1 MIRVWFRVIIYF
13 IVFALLQALVMNNI
27 HLFGIVTPFIYL
39 YAILKFP
46 VDMTRSNMII
56 LSFLFGLTIDMF
68 SNTFGMHAAACSF
81 IGFIRM
87 PLLERFVDMKEL
99 PEGSVLSCRLFGF
112 GKFMRY
118 AFILVTLHHIV
129 LFSIESF
136 SFSHPLLMITRMLS
150 SILLTSLLMFIIEAF
165 NLGKVKSGE

>member
-1 MIRVWFRVIIYF
+1 MINVWFRVIIYF
-13 IVFALLQALVMNNI
+13 IVFVLLQVLVMNNI
-27 HLFGIVTPFIYL
+27 HLFGIITPFVYL

-46 VDMTRSNMII
+46 VDMTRSNVTII
-56 LSFLFGLTIDMF
+56 SFLLGLTIDVF

-99 PEGSVLSCRLFGF
+99 PDGSIPSYQLFGF

-129 LFSIESF
+129 LFLVESF
-136 SFSHPLLMITRMLS
+136 SLFQPMLMITRMLS

-165 NLGKVKSGE
+165 NLGKVKSSE

>member
-1 MIRVWFRVIIYF
+1 MIRVWFRVVLYF
-13 IVFALLQALVMNNI
+13 VVFVLLQVLVMNNI
-27 HLFGIVTPFIYL
+27 HLFGIITPFVYL

-46 VDMTRSNMII
+46 IDMTRSNVII
-56 LSFLFGLTIDMF
+56 ISFLLGLTVDIF

-99 PEGSVLSCRLFGF
+99 PDGSVPSYKLFGF

-118 AFILVTLHHIV
+118 AFILVALHHIV

-136 SFSHPLLMITRMLS
+136 SFFQPLLMIIRMFS
-150 SILLTSLLMFIIEAF
+150 SILLTSLLMLIIEAF

>member
-1 MIRVWFRVIIYF
+1 
-13 IVFALLQALVMNNI
+13 MNNI
-27 HLFGIVTPFIYL
+27 HLFGIITPFVYL

-46 VDMTRSNMII
+46 VDMTRSNVTII
-56 LSFLFGLTIDMF
+56 SFLLGLTIDVF

-99 PEGSVLSCRLFGF
+99 PDGSIPSYQLFGF

-129 LFSIESF
+129 LFLVESF
-136 SFSHPLLMITRMLS
+136 SLFQPMLMITRMLS

-165 NLGKVKSGE
+165 NLGKVKSSE